1 LFGHSLYNKEDLLA
15 LIAAGNE
22 NAMKVLFDHCYPRL
36 YYYVFK
42 LTQNENEARDQV
54 QEAFMA
60 FWQRREEFRAAAV
73 ADAEAF
79 MITVVRNRS
88 YNYIKH
94 QQVKAGKQDHI
105 LSGIDSIDDQM
116 EARLV
121 QTDLFYRI
129 YQEMMAL
136 PPQQAALL
144 KMIYLEGL
152 DTAEI
157 AARLNT
163 TPNNVRNQKARALE
177 KLRTL
182 LLKKGLYSL
191 FLFFF

>member
-1 LFGHSLYNKEDLLA
+1 MLA
-15 LIAAGNE
+15 QVAAGDE
-22 NAMKVLFDHCYPRL
+22 NAMKVLFDRCYPRL

-42 LTQNENEARDQV
+42 LIQNENEARDQV

-60 FWQRREEFRAAAV
+60 FWQRREAFRAAAIT
-73 ADAEAF
+73 DAEAF
-79 MITVVRNRS
+79 MITVVRNRA

-94 QQVKAGKQDHI
+94 QQIKAGKQDHI

-116 EARLV
+116 EARLI

-182 LLKKGLYSL
+182 LLKKGLYSPL